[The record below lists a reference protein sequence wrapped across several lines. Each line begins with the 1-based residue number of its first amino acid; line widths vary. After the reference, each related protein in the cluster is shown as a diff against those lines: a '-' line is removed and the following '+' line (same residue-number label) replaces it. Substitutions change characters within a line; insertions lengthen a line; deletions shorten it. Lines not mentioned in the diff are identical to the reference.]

1 MVSRYITYYL
11 ASKTLKSIQSPTI
24 SALIHGTLEDDRNY
38 YAFRELE
45 AMRADMLRRDDLIK
59 IVDLGAGSR
68 VSNSKQKSI
77 AQIAKTSLSTPKK
90 AQFLF
95 RLVKHQQPKHI
106 LELGT
111 SLGLSAMYMHKGCS
125 SAQLTTIEGSPE
137 IAHVAKHYFDIEK
150 VDIELINAP
159 FDDALNTPVLSN
171 NKYDIVYLDGNHTQE
186 ATLRYVDMLYDNLS
200 DDSVIVLDDIYWS
213 SGMTKAWKQLKSDN
227 RFNYAVDLY
236 DYGLLL
242 KKINEK
248 GHELVSV
255 IEKRLKPI

>member
-24 SALIHGTLEDDRNY
+24 SALISGTLEDDRNY

-68 VSNSKQKSI
+68 VSNNTQKSI
-77 AQIAKTSLSTPKK
+77 AQIAKTSLSTAKK

-95 RLVKHQQPKHI
+95 RLVKYMQPNHI

-111 SLGLSAMYMHKGCS
+111 SLGLSALYMHKGCS
-125 SAQLTTIEGSPE
+125 SAKLTTIEGSPE

-150 VDIELINAP
+150 ADISLINSS
-159 FDDALNTPVLSN
+159 FDDALNSPALSD
-171 NKYDIVYLDGNHTQE
+171 NKYEIIYLDGNHTQE
-186 ATLRYVDMLYDNLS
+186 ATLRYVDMLYGNLS
-200 DDSVIVLDDIYWS
+200 EDSVVVLDDIYWS
-213 SGMTKAWKQLKSDN
+213 SGMTKAWKQLKVDK
-227 RFNYAVDLY
+227 RFNFAIDLY
-236 DYGLLL
+236 DYGLLI
-242 KKINEK
+242 KKAAEE
-248 GHELVSV
+248 GHKSVSV
-255 IEKRLKPI
+255 IEKRLKPF